1 MGKSFSKGV
10 DIFLF
15 ICYNV
20 ITKEVKEK
28 TEKPEGG
35 LTMTV
40 TYETTLKDF
49 EFWGN
54 ARENVNKLT
63 DEELETLEEYFY
75 EPISQ
80 TELNDLFAFYFE
92 SVCDIL
98 GLTEE
103 EVLARD

>member
-1 MGKSFSKGV
+1 
-10 DIFLF
+10 
-15 ICYNV
+15 
-20 ITKEVKEK
+20 
-28 TEKPEGG
+28 
-35 LTMTV
+35 MTI

-63 DEELETLEEYFY
+63 DEELTALEDYFDLMGALY
-75 EPISQ
+75 SQ

-92 SVCDIL
+92 DVCDIL

>member
-1 MGKSFSKGV
+1 
-10 DIFLF
+10 
-15 ICYNV
+15 
-20 ITKEVKEK
+20 
-28 TEKPEGG
+28 
-35 LTMTV
+35 MTV

-54 ARENVNKLT
+54 ACENVNKLT

-75 EPISQ
+75 EPINQ